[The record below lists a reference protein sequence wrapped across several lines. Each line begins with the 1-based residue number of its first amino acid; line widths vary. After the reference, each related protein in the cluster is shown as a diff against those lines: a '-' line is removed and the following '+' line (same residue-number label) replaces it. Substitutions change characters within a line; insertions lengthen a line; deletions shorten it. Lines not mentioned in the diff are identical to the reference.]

1 MRLSQSHDP
10 TYRYMIF
17 NLDSY
22 RFFCLFFTPI
32 YFFNFMDLLKI
43 KLLYFFCF
51 AFYDNNFASRSK
63 SHVCHASL
71 DWLEAFTL
79 FYFIFMSNLFL
90 IVLIFYPFLKLI
102 FFKFSTFNIWLF
114 MIGLYYFFRCGHPCF
129 MTWVT
134 SMRCWLRLISIFYFN
149 LFSHLFYSWFH
160 SSMLSLLKTDFF
172 NFFYM
177 LYMRMS
183 QHYN

>member
-17 NLDSY
+17 NLDLY

-102 FFKFSTFNIWLF
+102 FFLIFNLQHLIVYDWALLF
-114 MIGLYYFFRCGHPCF
+114 F
-129 MTWVT
+129 
-134 SMRCWLRLISIFYFN
+134 SMRSS
-149 LFSHLFYSWFH
+149 LFHDLGHKYEMLAQVDINFLF
-160 SSMLSLLKTDFF
+160 
-172 NFFYM
+172 
-177 LYMRMS
+177 
-183 QHYN
+183 

>member
-17 NLDSY
+17 NLDLY

-102 FFKFSTFNIWLF
+102 FFFNFQPSTFDCLWLGF
-114 MIGLYYFFRCGHPCF
+114 IIFFDAVILVSWLGSQVWDVGSGWYQFSILIFFHTYFIRDFILQC
-129 MTWVT
+129 WV
-134 SMRCWLRLISIFYFN
+134 Y
-149 LFSHLFYSWFH
+149 
-160 SSMLSLLKTDFF
+160 
-172 NFFYM
+172 
-177 LYMRMS
+177 
-183 QHYN
+183 